1 MVHSHIL
8 KFHTRGD
15 GDIIDLTA
23 DVEAAVGKSKIRNG
37 IVVVCAV
44 GSTAAVSTIE
54 HEPGLLRDWP
64 ALMNRLVP
72 AGVPYAHDQ
81 TWGDG
86 NGYAHLRSTLVGTS
100 FTAAVSE
107 GKVARG
113 TWQQIVFL
121 EFDNR
126 PRDRQVRVQ
135 IMGE

>member
-15 GDIIDLTA
+15 GDITDLTA
-23 DVEAAVGKSKIRNG
+23 DVQSAVEKSRIRNG

-44 GSTAAVSTIE
+44 GSTAGVSTIE

-64 ALMNRLVP
+64 VLMQKLIP
-72 AGVPYAHDQ
+72 AGVSYQHDQ

-107 GKVARG
+107 GKVALG

-135 IMGE
+135 IMRE